1 MLYILVTLNREV
13 LDAIL
18 VVRVLRL
25 VKLVGNI
32 HRYKDLI
39 EEII

>member
-1 MLYILVTLNREV
+1 MSLFLVVLVSLNRDV

-18 VVRVLRL
+18 VIRVLRL

-32 HRYKDLI
+32 ER
-39 EEII
+39 